1 MRDGAE
7 RICWDVRVVGEGDPG
22 DDRGPDSSPEGSD
35 NTWEAPHPSRGSP
48 GRPRLFPGLAPA
60 CVPRADKSR
69 GPKRSCSE
77 VGLLVTEEA
86 TLTGAL
92 KSQVTVP
99 AAAHLSPEEPGALQ
113 QERHPQASSDSGGR
127 AAGAVFPARY
137 ALPAPPQLLACVA
150 DL

>member
-7 RICWDVRVVGEGDPG
+7 RLCWEAPVVGEGDPG
-22 DDRGPDSSPEGSD
+22 DDLGPDSSPEGSD
-35 NTWEAPHPSRGSP
+35 NTWEVPRPPSRGSP
-48 GRPRLFPGLAPA
+48 GCPRLFPGLAPA

-69 GPKRSCSE
+69 GPRHSCSE

-86 TLTGAL
+86 MLTGAL

-99 AAAHLSPEEPGALQ
+99 AAAHLSPEKEPGALQ
-113 QERHPQASSDSGGR
+113 QEGHPQASSDGQELSSLRGTCS
-127 AAGAVFPARY
+127 
-137 ALPAPPQLLACVA
+137 PAPPRLLACVA